1 MTTVAVLGGGIG
13 GLSVAHELAERGF
26 SVTVY
31 EAKNRFGGKARSL
44 PGPTVTDGSHLPSEH
59 GFRFFPGFYRHV
71 TDTMS
76 RIPCEGGSVVDNLVE
91 TTEFLQA
98 TADRQWTM
106 PTASPE
112 TFEGYR
118 DQLWSLFGGPDVPTG
133 EKAYFLARL
142 LQLLTS
148 CDERWDEQYDETNWW
163 EFIDAERMSPG
174 YRKILGRGI
183 TQLFVAVRPEVAST
197 RTIGRIYLPYSTPAT
212 RTADLSQQLEMV

>member
-13 GLSVAHELAERGF
+13 GLSAAHELAERGF
-26 SVTVY
+26 SVAVY
-31 EAKNRFGGKARSL
+31 EAEDRFGGKARSL
-44 PGPTVTDGSHLPSEH
+44 PGPTVPDGSRLPSEH

-76 RIPCEGGSVVDNLVE
+76 RLPCDGGSVEDNLVE

-112 TFEGYR
+112 TLEGYR
-118 DQLWSLFGGPDVPTG
+118 SQIWSLFGGPDVPRG

-148 CDERWDEQYDETNWW
+148 CDRRWDEQYDETSWW
-163 EFIDAERMSPG
+163 AFIDAERMSPR
-174 YRKILGRGI
+174 YRKILGR
-183 TQLFVAVRPEVAST
+183 ST
-197 RTIGRIYLPYSTPAT
+197 RTRRRPRSR
-212 RTADLSQQLEMV
+212 RTAG